1 MEEKSRT
8 EHSVQNTTTA
18 IIAKMIALLTGF
30 ITRVVFTHCLSQT
43 YVGINGLF
51 WDILNVFS
59 LSEFGVGTAITY
71 ALYEPVAKGDV
82 EKQKSLMQ
90 LYRKIYHIMGGFVLA
105 AGLAVIPFM
114 DFLVKGYESVD
125 HLIAIYLLYLA
136 NSVFSYLLIYK
147 KSMLDAHQLSYL
159 GEISMTVSILV
170 QDALQITVLL
180 TTQNFYLFL
189 CMMLLATI
197 GNNIW
202 ISYKADRLYPFLK
215 DKDIKPIPKEEQSGI
230 YQNIRA
236 MLMHKVGD
244 VLVNNTDNLIL
255 SAMVGLISVGCYS
268 NYYLII
274 ASVHSIMTR
283 MFQGLT
289 ASVGNLGVTQ
299 GKERIRKVFA
309 SSFFVGQWMY
319 GFAAICLYELI
330 NLFVEFSFGAEYVF
344 PENVVFVLCLNFFIL
359 GMRQAAL
366 VFRDSLG
373 LFWFDRYKSI
383 ANALLNIV
391 FSIVLAKE
399 CGAFGVFLGTL
410 FSTLLTSFWVE
421 PLILYRHSLKVPV
434 VHYFAKYALY
444 TGIVFAAGVL
454 THISCRQM
462 GGSMAEIF
470 FKRICVCVVVPNI
483 IFLVCYVR
491 TKEFCFLWE
500 KIMSLIKKR
509 RKTS

>member
-1 MEEKSRT
+1 M
-8 EHSVQNTTTA
+8 
-18 IIAKMIALLTGF
+18 
-30 ITRVVFTHCLSQT
+30 
-43 YVGINGLF
+43 
-51 WDILNVFS
+51 
-59 LSEFGVGTAITY
+59 
-71 ALYEPVAKGDV
+71 
-82 EKQKSLMQ
+82 
-90 LYRKIYHIMGGFVLA
+90 
-105 AGLAVIPFM
+105 
-114 DFLVKGYESVD
+114 
-125 HLIAIYLLYLA
+125 
-136 NSVFSYLLIYK
+136 
-147 KSMLDAHQLSYL
+147 
-159 GEISMTVSILV
+159 
-170 QDALQITVLL
+170 
-180 TTQNFYLFL
+180 
-189 CMMLLATI
+189 
-197 GNNIW
+197 
-202 ISYKADRLYPFLK
+202 YPFLK
-215 DKDIKPIPKEEQSGI
+215 DKDIKPIPKEERSGI

-421 PLILYRHSLKVPV
+421 PLGFVPAFPESSGGSLFCKIRTLYRNR
-434 VHYFAKYALY
+434 A
-444 TGIVFAAGVL
+444 
-454 THISCRQM
+454 CR
-462 GGSMAEIF
+462 GSIDPCFMPADGRKHGRDIF
-470 FKRICVCVVVPNI
+470 
-483 IFLVCYVR
+483 
-491 TKEFCFLWE
+491 
-500 KIMSLIKKR
+500 
-509 RKTS
+509 